1 LIFPPDYFLKTLL
14 AGFTNE
20 QITLFT
26 NDSHMVALPGPEV
39 PEEKQEAIWDLAE
52 RYIEETV
59 DK

>member
-1 LIFPPDYFLKTLL
+1 
-14 AGFTNE
+14 
-20 QITLFT
+20 
-26 NDSHMVALPGPEV
+26 MVALPGPEV